1 MRVNPVRL
9 QQAMNHAG
17 LNQTML
23 ADIMGVQ
30 RVTISRYINGHS
42 APHKGNLQ
50 MMAHALHVDP
60 EYLTGEDTAKLTETD
75 SLLIV
80 VENIQQHAD
89 GWTRKQKLQL
99 IKLLCDHTG

>member
-9 QQAMNHAG
+9 QQAMNSAG
-17 LNQTML
+17 LNQKML
-23 ADIMGVQ
+23 AAVVGVQ
-30 RVTISRYINGHS
+30 PVTISRYINGHRE
-42 APHKGNLQ
+42 PHKGTLH
-50 MMAHALHVDP
+50 MMALALHVDP
-60 EYLTGEDTAKLTETD
+60 EYLTGEDTESVTASE

-80 VENIQQHAD
+80 VGNIQQHAD